1 MADFLKHYI
10 KNINTNNQLAS
21 KGATNSATDGA
32 GVTKNDDHENSQE
45 TRNDH
50 E

>member
-21 KGATNSATDGA
+21 KGATNSATDRA